1 MGNNVYKGTIN
12 GDGDL
17 IREFKKIYKDT
28 AFIGF
33 KFSQAIWENEK
44 PKLTHT
50 YIELLEEKSL
60 TRQFS
65 NLKKL
70 WTQLVSDAIVFL
82 KYEDEREENAHDSF
96 AFGVDTLA
104 RFFDTFG
111 SFEQYMSPVLTK
123 TRDHIAHVM
132 RVYMLGAIALKKMDI
147 GLVDCGEA
155 KKKADDT
162 KKGLQIY
169 DSEKEAM
176 WCIIALCH
184 DLGLVMENVFNINRE
199 ARKMFDQLGRIS
211 MRELEFGLSPMF
223 QHMCLNTLRLI
234 SSDLHTVKNGITQ
247 TSSISGD
254 AESTDKKE
262 DIVVTGYT
270 VHTQYKYYLKFLNA
284 LDSYDHGVLSCIILI
299 KNLVYF
305 LESDFLLDKVK
316 PFGIRD
322 AQQFLV
328 RKTILKS
335 IASHNCDS
343 IYHLSLMAFPFLLV
357 IFDEMQEWDRPRP
370 YMRFQD
376 GLLNAKLTVNY
387 LGDNKADFIITFSEG
402 DEKTCH
408 REVYEFVKHK
418 FTRFVK
424 LLRSAVT
431 DPTKQFEFH
440 FEIRDETNKK
450 EWSYALTHISLKH
463 DSLNSSG
470 IDIKFPEEN
479 EKWREMVRR
488 EYEQDFNENE
498 IKEDPKDRTKIDWFN
513 WLIRS
518 Y

>member
-1 MGNNVYKGTIN
+1 MGNNVYEGTIN

-17 IREFKKIYKDT
+17 IGEFKKIYENIE
-28 AFIGF
+28 FIGF
-33 KFSQAIWENEK
+33 KFSKDIWENEK
-44 PKLTHT
+44 PNITQKL
-50 YIELLEEKSL
+50 IKSLEEKSL
-60 TRQFS
+60 TGQFS

-82 KYEDEREENAHDSF
+82 KHEDEREEKEHDAF
-96 AFGVDTLA
+96 AFGVDTLS

-147 GLVDCGEA
+147 GLVGCGDV

-162 KKGLQIY
+162 EKGLQIY

-176 WCIIALCH
+176 WCIMALCH
-184 DLGLVMENVFNINRE
+184 DLGLVMENVFNVNRE

-211 MRELEFGLSPMF
+211 MKELEFGLSPMF

-234 SSDLHTVKNGITQ
+234 SSDLHLVKNGITQ
-247 TSSISGD
+247 TSAISGD
-254 AESTDKKE
+254 AESTDKKKN
-262 DIVVTGYT
+262 IVETKYI

-305 LESDFLLDKVK
+305 LESDFLLDTVK
-316 PFGIRD
+316 PFSTRD

-343 IYHLSLMAFPFLLV
+343 IYHLSLMTFPFLLV
-357 IFDEMQEWDRPRP
+357 LFDEMQEWDRPRP
-370 YMRFQD
+370 YMSFQD
-376 GLLNAKLTVNY
+376 GRLNAKLTVNY
-387 LGDNKADFIITFSEG
+387 LGDKKADFIITFSEG
-402 DEKTCH
+402 DVKTCH
-408 REVYEFVKHK
+408 REVYEFAKHK
-418 FTRFVK
+418 FTRFAK

-440 FEIRDETNKK
+440 FEIRDETDEK
-450 EWSYALTHISLKH
+450 EWSYALTHISPKP
-463 DSLNSSG
+463 DSLSSSG

-479 EKWREMVRR
+479 EKWRKMVRIEYPDDFK
-488 EYEQDFNENE
+488 EYE
-498 IKEDPKDRTKIDWFN
+498 IAEDPKKEIDWFN